1 MYKINQMI
9 LFLILGP
16 VAQNMH
22 EPCLFDVNDKDFTTD
37 SEKLVFSGYV
47 HNDLHT
53 K

>member
-22 EPCLFDVNDKDFTTD
+22 EPCLFVVNDKDLLQILKSLF
-37 SEKLVFSGYV
+37 FSDYV